1 MSVEGK
7 TATQSGFS
15 KFVHQAQQS
24 LGPLLALIILCVV
37 ASIASQFFLSPRN
50 ILNVLR
56 QSSINAI
63 IAAGMT
69 LTILTGGID
78 LSVGSV
84 VALSSTTLGLLMIHR
99 DYQRQ
104 GYGREIAEEFLHW
117 AESRNWPEIRIGV
130 LEENTGALAF
140 WRSLGFEQYDV
151 KEKRMPGGIKNVICM
166 RYPIPRS
173 NRGSDLLEK

>member
-15 KFVHQAQQS
+15 KFVQQAQQS
-24 LGPLLALIILCVV
+24 LGPLLALIILCVI

-84 VALSSTTLGLLMIHR
+84 VALSSTTLGLLMIHHG
-99 DYQRQ
+99 QPSS
-104 GYGREIAEEFLHW
+104 IARLSPTGP
-117 AESRNWPEIRIGV
+117 APTITTLASISAIRIPLVSGRI
-130 LEENTGALAF
+130 ENAA
-140 WRSLGFEQYDV
+140 
-151 KEKRMPGGIKNVICM
+151 
-166 RYPIPRS
+166 PRPT
-173 NRGSDLLEK
+173 R